1 VEASALA
8 LIDSLPVTR
17 PVDIVQEFARPWSLA
32 TAIIVTGA
40 NPDDSGRLE
49 RLAGQISLASADPSN
64 STLQSDVMAASTEL
78 EQLLQKSAIP
88 MNGPVF
94 VALSQTLPSFL
105 ANAWLALLRHPAELA
120 LLCREPNLMPSA
132 IEELLRYAGITQ
144 KVSRYAIAPVTLG
157 DISIDQGG
165 RVILLLA
172 SANRDPEQFPSP
184 NCLELTRCKA
194 GHVAFGM
201 LRDLHRCGFPSS
213 QEFRPVL
220 SLARRR
226 QWHWR

>member
-1 VEASALA
+1 MGKIRSETPTALSASKLVPWQAQVEASALA

-40 NPDDSGRLE
+40 NPDDSGRLD

-132 IEELLRYAGITQ
+132 IEELLRYAGHYSKGLTLRHRACD
-144 KVSRYAIAPVTLG
+144 SRRY
-157 DISIDQGG
+157 
-165 RVILLLA
+165 
-172 SANRDPEQFPSP
+172 
-184 NCLELTRCKA
+184 
-194 GHVAFGM
+194 
-201 LRDLHRCGFPSS
+201 LHRPRWTGNPPVGF
-213 QEFRPVL
+213 
-220 SLARRR
+220 R
-226 QWHWR
+226 QPRSGAVSISELPRIDAL

>member
-1 VEASALA
+1 MGKIRSETLTALSASKLVQWQAQVEASALA

-105 ANAWLALLRHPAELA
+105 ANA
-120 LLCREPNLMPSA
+120 
-132 IEELLRYAGITQ
+132 
-144 KVSRYAIAPVTLG
+144 
-157 DISIDQGG
+157 
-165 RVILLLA
+165 
-172 SANRDPEQFPSP
+172 
-184 NCLELTRCKA
+184 
-194 GHVAFGM
+194 
-201 LRDLHRCGFPSS
+201 
-213 QEFRPVL
+213 
-220 SLARRR
+220 
-226 QWHWR
+226 